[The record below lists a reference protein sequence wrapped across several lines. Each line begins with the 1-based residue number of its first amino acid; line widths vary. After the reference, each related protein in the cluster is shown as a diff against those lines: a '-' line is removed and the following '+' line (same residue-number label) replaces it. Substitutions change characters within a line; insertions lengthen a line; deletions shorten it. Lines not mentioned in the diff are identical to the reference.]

1 MTSPVAPAVSMPA
14 MLQTRG
20 LVRRFGGVAAVDHVD
35 LTVAQGEI
43 RAVIGPNGAGK
54 TTLFNLL
61 SGGIAPSAG
70 GVFYRDAPITGLP
83 PHRLARRGIGRTF
96 QINNIFLRATV
107 RDNIRLGVLSR
118 EHRIWNLLATSASLY
133 NTEVADIAAGLGLRP
148 LLDVV
153 ANTLSYG
160 DRRRLELAIALAGKP
175 DLLLLDEPTCGL
187 SSAERPA
194 LVGLIERVVRERGM
208 TALLIE
214 HDMDMVFSIADRV
227 TVLHRGRVLAEGS
240 PAAIAADAAVR
251 QVYLGGYVHA

>member
-1 MTSPVAPAVSMPA
+1 MTAAV
-14 MLQTRG
+14 LETRG
-20 LVRRFGGVAAVDHVD
+20 LVRRFGGIAAVDHVD
-35 LTVAQGEI
+35 LTVAPGEI

-61 SGGIAPSAG
+61 SGGIKPSGG
-70 GVFYRDAPITGLP
+70 GVFYRGAPITGLP
-83 PHRLARRGIGRTF
+83 PHRLAQRGIGRTF
-96 QINNIFLRATV
+96 QINTIFLRATV
-107 RDNIRLGVLSR
+107 RDTIRLGVLSR
-118 EHRIWNLLATSASLY
+118 ERRIWTLLAASASLY
-133 NTEVADIAAGLGLRP
+133 NPEVEEIAAGLGLGP
-148 LLDVV
+148 LLDRV

-214 HDMDMVFSIADRV
+214 HDMDMVFSIADRI
-227 TVLHRGRVLAEGS
+227 TVLNRGRVLAEGS

-251 QVYLGGYVHA
+251 QVYLGGYSHA